1 MKISGGIASGI
12 VLDAPKGRGARPTAA
27 RPREA
32 LAASLTSKGL
42 FDGTTVVDLF
52 AGTGA
57 LGLEAASRGAANV
70 FLVERAPKHFECLE
84 RNIAQVAKSGVDAK
98 ITAIKG
104 DALTVARIL
113 PQLAG
118 AIDLILADPPYADT
132 ARFLNSIL
140 KNAKFAQWAKHAS
153 MVWEVPDN
161 LNADTLPTNSPW
173 TLTERR
179 SFGGVC
185 FLFLSQKTN

>member
-12 VLDAPKGRGARPTAA
+12 PLDAPKGRGARPTAA

-32 LAASLTSKGL
+32 LAASLMARKL
-42 FDGTTVVDLF
+42 FDGATVVDLF

-84 RNIAQVAKSGVDAK
+84 RNIAKVAKAGVDAK
-98 ITAIKG
+98 MTAVKG
-104 DALTVARIL
+104 DALAVSRLL
-113 PQLAG
+113 PGIAG
-118 AIDLILADPPYADT
+118 EVDLILADPPYADT
-132 ARFLNSIL
+132 ARLLNTIL
-140 KNAKFAQWAKHAS
+140 KNAEFAEWARNAL

-161 LNADTLPTNSPW
+161 LNADALPQLSPW
-173 TLTERR
+173 LLTERR
-179 SFGGVC
+179 SFGGAR
-185 FLFLSQKTN
+185 FFFLSQQTG